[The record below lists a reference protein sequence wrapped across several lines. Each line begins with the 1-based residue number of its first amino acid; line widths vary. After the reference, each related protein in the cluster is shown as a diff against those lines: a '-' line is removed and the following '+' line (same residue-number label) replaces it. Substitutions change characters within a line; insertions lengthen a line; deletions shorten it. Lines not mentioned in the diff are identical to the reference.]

1 MRARKYISIVGG
13 QRRGRKHLAQI
24 YASLKDLG
32 HRCYAIREY
41 NNRSID
47 RGRAGGRRSVRP
59 FVSGG
64 GGGGG
69 AGGVVDAA
77 TSGKARTKPREQS
90 HANKA
95 TQNQE
100 TLISKPLTHPE
111 EQGCRRRRWSVDN
124 QPFSRLNWNTEISRK
139 EF

>member
-1 MRARKYISIVGG
+1 VGG

-41 NNRSID
+41 INRSID
-47 RGRAGGRRSVRP
+47 RGRAGGRRS
-59 FVSGG
+59 
-64 GGGGG
+64 GGG

-77 TSGKARTKPREQS
+77 TSGKARTKPREQR

-95 TQNQE
+95 TRNQE

-111 EQGCRRRRWSVDN
+111 EQGA
-124 QPFSRLNWNTEISRK
+124 QK
-139 EF
+139 ETLECP